1 MWNDWNVSTLVGCTL
16 LQSLY
21 GPSTLN
27 TPDLSHFGEYLEIQL
42 QRPCPLKILL
52 VGYAKRADAV
62 RSISTCDKNK
72 TTATKPPPHD
82 KVPNAVT
89 IAVPYVCGED
99 PLPPFTICAIFR
111 KLLSLSV
118 PQFSHHQNGHTTSL
132 CLTVLMQ
139 E

>member
-1 MWNDWNVSTLVGCTL
+1 MWNDWNASTLVGCTL
-16 LQSLY
+16 LPSLH

-52 VGYAKRADAV
+52 VSYAKRADAM
-62 RSISTCDKNK
+62 RSISTFYSKTKTINKNP
-72 TTATKPPPHD
+72 TNY

-89 IAVPYVCGED
+89 VTVPYACGED
-99 PLPPFTICAIFR
+99 LLPPLTICALFR
-111 KLLSLSV
+111 KLRSLSAL
-118 PQFSHHQNGHTTSL
+118 QFSRHQNGDTTSL
-132 CLTVLMQ
+132 CLTVLMR